1 MVSPIEPDA
10 FDLCERCGVYY
21 AFRDDYAVCWQE
33 EGRNC
38 VFPRRCKGERR
49 VRKGSETDLRE
60 SKPMAKRQRT
70 KHVSSDTSS
79 GHNKCVVRDL
89 ERYALTE
96 EPKQYVN
103 LQTMEFRW
111 FKESE
116 CKKLP
121 IASQWI
127 PVRESSLSGPQPV
140 ESEDGTIVW
149 DPFDDVLHI

>member
-1 MVSPIEPDA
+1 MVKIIEPDA
-10 FDLCERCGVYY
+10 FDSCERCGVYY

-96 EPKQYVN
+96 EPKKYVN
-103 LQTMEFRW
+103 LQTFEFRW
-111 FKESE
+111 VKESE

-121 IASQWI
+121 YASQWI
-127 PVRESSLSGPQPV
+127 PVRAPKPV
-140 ESEDGTIVW
+140 EI
-149 DPFDDVLHI
+149 